1 MRWILLFIVLMPTFC
16 LPAVEFHDG
25 LLTAQFENEKL
36 GKITEQIEKECGVR
50 IILED
55 PKISE
60 QIINI
65 HLEKASMND
74 VFKKIVSQMPAANY
88 VFISD
93 HSGNVKSVLISSN
106 RPIDR
111 KTGQGPAWSESMV
124 QFDRENYDA
133 LYNPPP
139 LPPLVLTYP
148 NYSPP
153 SYPGYNFYDRPFFSA
168 YYPPIVNYRTPFFSR
183 HYSFSHSMHY
193 RHR

>member
-1 MRWILLFIVLMPTFC
+1 MRFILLYIVFIPAFC
-16 LPAVEFHDG
+16 FAAVEFHDG
-25 LLTAQFENEKL
+25 ALTAEFENEKL
-36 GKITEQIEKECGVR
+36 GTIAHQIENQCGIK

-65 HLEKASMND
+65 HLEKASMSD

-111 KTGQGPAWSESMV
+111 KTGQGPAWSESMLE
-124 QFDRENYDA
+124 FDRENYDA

-139 LPPLVLTYP
+139 LPALEPTYVNYPPL
-148 NYSPP
+148 
-153 SYPGYNFYDRPFFSA
+153 SYPGYNFYDQPLFSA

-183 HYSFSHSMHY
+183 HYSFSHPMHY